1 MPVMDGFECCQQIKT
16 FYENYN
22 QQFFLVKVNLEKGSS
37 RPYMV
42 ACSAL
47 INHQIEQKAIKS
59 GFDLVIE
66 SPLTVEIL
74 R

>member
-22 QQFFLVKVNLEKGSS
+22 QQFFLVKVNLEKGNS

-47 INHQIEQKAIKS
+47 INNQIEQKAIKS